1 MAFPTKAEQER
12 KAQHAVYDADKERG
26 LQEIYRAFPIIPR
39 NAANDGMID
48 EICTTFLGVPKGE
61 VAPTLSTFR
70 SAVAADP
77 TLLGGGGDGVS
88 IEPVA
93 QQKQKKILDIEK
105 LLAGIMSPQDL
116 RSELNKLSLWSLEQV
131 QARKQQIIER
141 QRLSKL
147 SSADIKQELAAN
159 RPKPNRYHPYEE
171 LPEMT
176 ASDLKAV
183 LRSYK
188 SNSYLRRYGAEQ
200 LNDKLFGR
208 I

>member
-1 MAFPTKAEQER
+1 MKYPTKVDIDQKAHDAEFAAAR
-12 KAQHAVYDADKERG
+12 ERG
-26 LQEIYRAFPIIPR
+26 FQDIFREYEIIPR
-39 NAANDGMID
+39 NVANENGVEELCGKFLSVQVG
-48 EICTTFLGVPKGE
+48 EI
-61 VAPTLSTFR
+61 APDLATFR
-70 SAVAADP
+70 SVVEEDQSI
-77 TLLGGGGDGVS
+77 LKGKHRIS

-93 QQKQKKILDIEK
+93 QQKLKILGDIEK
-105 LLAGIMSPQDL
+105 LLTPVMSSLDL
-116 RSELNKLSLWSLEQV
+116 RSELKKLSFWSLEQV

-147 SSADIKQELAAN
+147 SSTAIKQELAAN
-159 RPKPNRYHPYEE
+159 RPKLNRYHPYEE